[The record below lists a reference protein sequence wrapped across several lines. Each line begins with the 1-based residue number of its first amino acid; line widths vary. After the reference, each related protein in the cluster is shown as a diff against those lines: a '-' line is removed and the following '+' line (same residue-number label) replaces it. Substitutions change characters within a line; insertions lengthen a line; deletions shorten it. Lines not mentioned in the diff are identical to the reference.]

1 MKADLKNLLDKYFKN
16 IKVDKSLYKKI
27 SKFKNNWATKS
38 PIYIEFLGGVHIG
51 VQPIRFS
58 TIDED
63 NLLNRTLRIDH
74 KELKKELFEIPEIKE
89 IAVDSKGNI
98 KKNTVVANPT
108 YNVLMYLMMRFSKE
122 LNSRDAE
129 NAIRDCFSIMSYK
142 ILGSIVYRYFQYDLD
157 INVANAVFE
166 KMSKKFLIKQF
177 GSWQAVID
185 YKSDDVYN
193 GIHKDKVLSFN
204 TDGVIYAI
212 ADIQNKYRSLVKNIY
227 ELIEEVNEEN
237 SKISTTST
245 LKEDEDGGLSVADIT
260 DTPDKYTNYINSIVY
275 SKSDFVK
282 DDLMELVTDIM
293 SNVSIEDLK
302 ANLELISSMSL
313 KDPNI
318 KKELLPMILETSL
331 AYLKDNNIVSI
342 KDSLEDSIDLLRRY
356 WSSSR
361 TKSKNV
367 SVVKNKMI
375 KITIEATGK
384 KTSWVIAAINIATI
398 TYIFIRSVS
407 IKSYQQ

>member
-89 IAVDSKGNI
+89 IAVDSKGKI

-227 ELIEEVNEEN
+227 VLIEEVNEEN

-331 AYLKDNNIVSI
+331 AYLKDNDIVSI